1 MIDED
6 LLTIEPKIE
15 NLLNYVIIYLYA
27 SELLEYDF
35 LSGNMYYNYN
45 KQQIIKKILENKFKN
60 FSWQFLLNLL

>member
-1 MIDED
+1 MIDEH
-6 LLTIEPKIE
+6 LLTIDPKIE

-27 SELLEYDF
+27 PELLEYDF